1 MTRSRSEARRHTIM
15 SSVSSEEEE
24 FHDGDEEDEAFE
36 EESSDDEPLSN
47 LKVDHTNDTDTATP
61 GSDRKRSA
69 SSRKSSSVS
78 YKELDESDDD
88 GDESSD
94 DDDDDIPLS
103 SLVAKKPTPKTNGT
117 TKKKASAASKSKK
130 KDPPPKKKKKTV
142 KKAPP
147 KKKSSTVSSSSA
159 AAAAANSNGG
169 SKSYEWASAALY
181 GTKCDKGLLIQRL
194 LCRWWYA
201 FQWPDP
207 ATLPA
212 KPPKNFDSLDGFP
225 GVYIG
230 TAAENVGQIHDV
242 RNQGEAPSFHNFA
255 KKTAEELRDLL
266 VTAIQEQ
273 TKQLVAAEGSGTPTE
288 KELQKL
294 LKWANKLNVNKAE
307 KEAAKVLKSQGLRLP
322 SPSS

>member
-1 MTRSRSEARRHTIM
+1 M
-15 SSVSSEEEE
+15 SSSEEEE
-24 FHDGDEEDEAFE
+24 FHDEDEAFE
-36 EESSDDEPLSN
+36 EESSEDDEPLSN
-47 LKVDHTNDTDTATP
+47 LKVDDTNDTDTATP

-78 YKELDESDDD
+78 YKELDESDGDD
-88 GDESSD
+88 DDDESSD

-103 SLVAKKPTPKTNGT
+103 SLVAKKPAPKTNGT
-117 TKKKASAASKSKK
+117 TKKKAPASFKSKK
-130 KDPPPKKKKKTV
+130 KDPPPKKKAKTV
-142 KKAPP
+142 KKAAP

-159 AAAAANSNGG
+159 AAANSNGGGG

-230 TAAENVGQIHDV
+230 TAAENVGQIQDV
-242 RNQGEAPSFHNFA
+242 RNQEEAPSFQNFA

-322 SPSS
+322 SS

>member
-1 MTRSRSEARRHTIM
+1 M
-15 SSVSSEEEE
+15 SSSEEEE
-24 FHDGDEEDEAFE
+24 FHDEDEAFE
-36 EESSDDEPLSN
+36 EESSEDDEPLSN
-47 LKVDHTNDTDTATP
+47 LKVDDTNDTDTATP

-88 GDESSD
+88 GDDDESSD

-103 SLVAKKPTPKTNGT
+103 SLVAKKPAPKTNGT
-117 TKKKASAASKSKK
+117 TKKKAPAASKSKK
-130 KDPPPKKKKKTV
+130 KDPSPKKKSKTV

-147 KKKSSTVSSSSA
+147 KKKSSTVSSGSA
-159 AAAAANSNGG
+159 AAAASTSNGGG

-230 TAAENVGQIHDV
+230 TAAENVGQIQDV
-242 RNQGEAPSFHNFA
+242 RNQEEAPSFQNFA

-273 TKQLVAAEGSGTPTE
+273 TKQLVAAEGPGTPTE

-322 SPSS
+322 SSSS

>member
-1 MTRSRSEARRHTIM
+1 M
-15 SSVSSEEEE
+15 SSSEEEE
-24 FHDGDEEDEAFE
+24 FHDEDEAFE
-36 EESSDDEPLSN
+36 EESSEDDEPLSN
-47 LKVDHTNDTDTATP
+47 LKVDDTNDTDTATP

-78 YKELDESDDD
+78 YKELDESDGDD
-88 GDESSD
+88 DDDESSD

-103 SLVAKKPTPKTNGT
+103 SLVAKKPAPKTNGT
-117 TKKKASAASKSKK
+117 TKKKAPASFKSKK
-130 KDPPPKKKKKTV
+130 KDPPPKKKAKTV
-142 KKAPP
+142 KKAAP

-159 AAAAANSNGG
+159 AAANSNGGGG

-230 TAAENVGQIHDV
+230 TAAENVGQIQDV
-242 RNQGEAPSFHNFA
+242 RNQEEAPSFQNFA

-273 TKQLVAAEGSGTPTE
+273 TKQLVAAEGPGTPTE
-288 KELQKL
+288 KELQKV

-322 SPSS
+322 SS